1 MRASCAKRRTGG
13 GWGAEPGKTAIE
25 ADFAGTHTGEFT
37 GIAATGR
44 AARVSQPGLA
54 RRRGDR
60 MRGDHR
66 GPLDSAGV
74 I

>member
-13 GWGAEPGKTAIE
+13 GGGAEPGKAAIE

-44 AARVSQPGLA
+44 AVRVPQPGPA
-54 RRRGDR
+54 RR
-60 MRGDHR
+60 
-66 GPLDSAGV
+66 
-74 I
+74 